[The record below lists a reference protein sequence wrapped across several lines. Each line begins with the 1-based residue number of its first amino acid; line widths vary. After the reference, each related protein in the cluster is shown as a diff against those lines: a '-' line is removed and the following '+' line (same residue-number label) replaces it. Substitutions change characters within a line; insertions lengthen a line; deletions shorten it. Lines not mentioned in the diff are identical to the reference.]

1 MLIYVDDLNM
11 PLKEKYGAQP
21 PIEFLRQLLDQG
33 GFYDLKEKQK
43 MFKRIIDVVYIY
55 SMASLN
61 NAITPR
67 FLRHLNLLSVA
78 NFDEDTLVR
87 IFSTILNLSFEG
99 HPENKNMSVLLK
111 NSIELYSQCVKILKP
126 TPQKSHYIF
135 NLRDLSKL
143 IMGICKADKAKV
155 HSENIGRLWGH
166 EANRIFVDR
175 LLP

>member
-1 MLIYVDDLNM
+1 
-11 PLKEKYGAQP
+11 
-21 PIEFLRQLLDQG
+21 
-33 GFYDLKEKQK
+33 

-111 NSIELYSQCVKILKP
+111 NSIELYS
-126 TPQKSHYIF
+126 
-135 NLRDLSKL
+135 
-143 IMGICKADKAKV
+143 
-155 HSENIGRLWGH
+155 
-166 EANRIFVDR
+166 
-175 LLP
+175 